1 MTEEPEEATGEPPA
15 IVLYAIYA
23 VLAAVLIGVLI
34 VVGIYV

>member
-1 MTEEPEEATGEPPA
+1 MTNEPDEDTGEPPA

-23 VLAAVLIGVLI
+23 MLAAVLIGVLI

>member
-1 MTEEPEEATGEPPA
+1 MTNEPDEDTGEPPA

-23 VLAAVLIGVLI
+23 LLAAVLIGVLI